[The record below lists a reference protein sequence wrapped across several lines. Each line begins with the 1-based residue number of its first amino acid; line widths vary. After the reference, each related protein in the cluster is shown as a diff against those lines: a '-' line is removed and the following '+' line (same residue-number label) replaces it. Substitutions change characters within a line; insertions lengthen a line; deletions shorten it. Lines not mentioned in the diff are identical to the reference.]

1 MIDCIITLLKRAFFI
16 LSSLKLWSALGT
28 FVLLW
33 ISYDFFIYGFDIRTL
48 IIGTF
53 YSFAFGILSWMSLFD
68 KKEIKGSTFCK
79 LFILLSIYI
88 PTVLTMI
95 ISGSLM
101 AIGREDLSKLI
112 GKDIGVKEFFYLL
125 CQLTLLLSICIP
137 IVFNDLNK
145 RLRKINEKM
154 QN

>member
-1 MIDCIITLLKRAFFI
+1 
-16 LSSLKLWSALGT
+16 
-28 FVLLW
+28 
-33 ISYDFFIYGFDIRTL
+33 
-48 IIGTF
+48 
-53 YSFAFGILSWMSLFD
+53 GILSCMSLFD